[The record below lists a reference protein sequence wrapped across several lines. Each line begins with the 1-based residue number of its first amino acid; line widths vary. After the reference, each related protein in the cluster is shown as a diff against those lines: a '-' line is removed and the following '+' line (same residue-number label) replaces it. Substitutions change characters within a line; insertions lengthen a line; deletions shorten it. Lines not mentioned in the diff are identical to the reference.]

1 MIVSDQQPDGSITT
15 PLRGR
20 TGVLLSV
27 CACHLLH
34 DGLAD
39 VLYVLLPVWQTA
51 LDMSR
56 SQLGLLITVYFIALA
71 VLQVPTGI
79 LAERTGERSL
89 LICGTAVA
97 GLGFLVMGLTG
108 GPAMLAVTLVVAGLG
123 SSVQHPLG
131 STLVA
136 RAYGP
141 ERRRIAI
148 GTYNFSGDVG
158 KMLFPVLC
166 GLALAGFAWQA
177 ITTVL
182 GILTIVSALAFLV
195 LLRRMQ
201 IGGAPSPAAE
211 ETDPD
216 PDRLTGIHDR
226 RRFTVLSA
234 IAVFDTI
241 TRYGLLTLLPFLLIE
256 QGVSESGVGL
266 ALGLLFAGG
275 ALGKFLCGVA
285 AQRLGVLPTVWITEL
300 VTAGGI
306 IALVII
312 PQQWTLVLLPLIGA
326 ALNGTS
332 SVLYGSVADY
342 VAPEQQARGFGIF
355 YTVVIASGAVSPVA
369 CGVLSDLTS
378 LETALKVVAAVALI
392 AIPLSLLLKPS
403 PSPV

>member
-1 MIVSDQQPDGSITT
+1 VTVSDQQPDRPIRAPIS
-15 PLRGR
+15 RR
-20 TGVLLSV
+20 TGLLLSV

-51 LDMSR
+51 LAMSR
-56 SQLGLLITVYFIALA
+56 SQLGLLITLYFIALA

-79 LAERTGERSL
+79 LAERTGERIL
-89 LICGTAVA
+89 LIGGTAVA
-97 GLGFLVMGLTG
+97 GLGFLVMGLPG
-108 GPAMLAVTLVVAGLG
+108 GAAMLAVALD
-123 SSVQHPLG
+123 PLG

-148 GTYNFSGDVG
+148 GTYNFSGDLG

-166 GLALAGFAWQA
+166 GLALGGFAWQS

-195 LLRRMQ
+195 LLRRLR
-201 IGGAPSPAAE
+201 IGEAPAE
-211 ETDPD
+211 TPEDTDPD
-216 PDRLTGIHDR
+216 PDRPTGIHDR

-234 IAVFDTI
+234 IAVFDSI

-275 ALGKFLCGVA
+275 ALGKFFCGVA
-285 AQRLGVLPTVWITEL
+285 AQRLGVLPTVWVTEL

-306 IALVII
+306 VALLII
-312 PQQWTLVLLPLIGA
+312 PQQFTLVLLPLIGA

-369 CGVLSDLTS
+369 CGVLSDLAS
-378 LETALKVVAAVALI
+378 LETALMVVAVIALL
-392 AIPLSLLLKPS
+392 AIPLSLLLKPDR
-403 PSPV
+403 PGV